1 MRVRVVYESIFGN
14 TQAATTAIARGLQEF
29 AEVDVVNVADATP
42 DSHSPVDLLVVGGP
56 THAFG
61 MSRRQTRQD
70 AADRVGGPF
79 GPDENTTGIR
89 EWLEAEHGALRGTR
103 AAAFATKLQ
112 RPSWLPGSAARGIGR
127 QLRRQGFVLV
137 RRPIDFYVV
146 GMTGPL
152 AAGEFD
158 RAKLWAQRMAS
169 AENDRRA
176 RQGR

>member
-1 MRVRVVYESIFGN
+1 MRARVVYESVFGN
-14 TQAATTAIARGLQEF
+14 TEAAATAIARGLQEH
-29 AEVDVVNVADATP
+29 AEVEVVNVADATA
-42 DSHSPVDLLVVGGP
+42 DSHSPVDLLVIGGP

-61 MSRRQTRQD
+61 MSRRRTRQD
-70 AADRVGGPF
+70 AADRIGGPF
-79 GPDENTTGIR
+79 GPNESTTGIR
-89 EWLEAEHGALRGTR
+89 EWLEAEHQAPRGAR

-127 QLRRQGFVLV
+127 QLRRAGFVLV

-158 RAKLWAQRMAS
+158 RAKLWSQHMAS
-169 AENDRRA
+169 EENDRRA
-176 RQGR
+176 RQSR